1 MKVEFTS
8 NPAAPWGQFTIS
20 PEDIKETALLNVM
33 FGTASVVRVPMGI
46 TGFKQGADGN
56 VESFS
61 VGFVIPQQ
69 QPQQP
74 GQLTEA
80 AKDAI
85 AAQDVQQGAGVVLAD
100 PAPAGDTPPQ
110 SPPEQT

>member
-61 VGFVIPQQ
+61 VGFVLPQ

-74 GQLTEA
+74 QLTA
-80 AKDAI
+80 
-85 AAQDVQQGAGVVLAD
+85 VVVSKNICKL
-100 PAPAGDTPPQ
+100 PAVPCVRKVRGIYRYSTGRYVGKKEWSAC
-110 SPPEQT
+110 